1 MRAPVIWNWKWPLF
15 HCCWSWLQSK
25 FALRIGVHH
34 KCSLMPP
41 LYGERSFRV
50 RVEGSP
56 SYLSSP
62 GQTNFWYISL
72 HTWLTVYVRNKKIGL
87 ARKVTPI
94 TGLPFCDGRVL
105 SKAYFSPYKCLGSPS
120 WVNRIIGKTIRAC
133 MSTVLDNQ
141 SMGKCCWFG
150 QRGQL
155 FHHFFRIKQGVIPYI
170 NVLAYKYYEEQIEI
184 FI

>member
-50 RVEGSP
+50 CLEGSP
-56 SYLSSP
+56 SYLSSH

-72 HTWLTVYVRNKKIGL
+72 QTWLTLYMRNKKIGL

-94 TGLPFCDGRVL
+94 TGLPFCDRRVL
-105 SKAYFSPYKCLGSPS
+105 SKAHFSPYKCLGSPS

-155 FHHFFRIKQGVIPYI
+155 FSYI
-170 NVLAYKYYEEQIEI
+170 NAC
-184 FI
+184 